1 MIQKQKQTCDPV
13 SLNVPGNPKYKKQPT
28 YKDLTKLM
36 FTDGNPKTDKNK
48 HIKNLDQYLI
58 KRLNLAPAKISGFE
72 TCASRSEGCTDAC
85 LHEAGNPVHMPQK
98 TLGRVNRTLLLFKD
112 TARFISM
119 ATREIRNHEIYC
131 KKHNLKPVIRLNTTS
146 DVMFEKQKFSFMQN
160 FPNVQFYDYTKHF
173 KRMIKYLRGQLP
185 ANYHLTFSRNEVNDF
200 QATQVLKAGG
210 NVAVVFRNK
219 LPTTYKGFKVINGD
233 LHDLRFL
240 DNKNVVV
247 GLKEKLT
254 LNSKGKLDR
263 DNSGF
268 VVDLK

>member
-1 MIQKQKQTCDPV
+1 MIAKT
-13 SLNVPGNPKYKKQPT
+13 QPT

-36 FTDGNPKTDKNK
+36 FTNGNPKTDKNLK
-48 HIKNLDQYLI
+48 IESLKKYWI
-58 KRLNLAPAKISGFE
+58 KRLNLAPASISGFN
-72 TCASRSEGCTDAC
+72 TCASASKGCRDAC
-85 LHEAGNPVHMPQK
+85 LHEAGNPVFMPQK
-98 TLGRVNRTLLLFKD
+98 TLGRVNRTQLYFKD
-112 TARFISM
+112 RAKFLYMITK
-119 ATREIRNHEIYC
+119 EIRNHEINC
-131 KKHNLKPVIRLNTTS
+131 KKHGLKPVIRLNTTS
-146 DVMFEKQKFSFMQN
+146 DIMWENHKIFDL

-173 KRMIKYLRGQLP
+173 NRMIKYLKGKLP
-185 ANYHLTFSRNEVNDF
+185 ANYHLTFSRNEANDF
-200 QATQVLKAGG
+200 QTTQVLKAGG

-219 LPTTYKGFKVINGD
+219 LPTTYKGFKVIDGD

-240 DNKNVVV
+240 DQKNVVV

>member
-1 MIQKQKQTCDPV
+1 MILQKTK
-13 SLNVPGNPKYKKQPT
+13 PT
-28 YKDLTKLM
+28 YHDLTKLM
-36 FTDGNPKTDKNK
+36 FTNGNIKTDKNK
-48 HIKNLDQYLI
+48 HIEGLEDYLI
-58 KRLNLAPAKISGFE
+58 KRLNFAPAKISGYE
-72 TCASRSEGCTDAC
+72 VCASKSKGCEGAC

-98 TLGRVNRTLLLFKD
+98 TLGRVNRTLFYFKER
-112 TARFISM
+112 AKFLSM
-119 ATREIRNHEIYC
+119 MTREIRNHEINC
-131 KKHNLKPVIRLNTTS
+131 KKKNLKPVVRLNTTS
-146 DVMFEKQKFSFMQN
+146 DIMWENHKIFEL

-173 KRMIKYLRGQLP
+173 KRMIKYL
-185 ANYHLTFSRNEVNDF
+185 TFSRNEANDF
-200 QATQVLKAGG
+200 QTTQVLKAGG

-219 LPTTYKGFKVINGD
+219 LPATYKGFKVIDGD

-240 DNKNVVV
+240 DDKNVVV